1 MPSNCKHKWDLA
13 DPEYGWRLARCLS
26 CKSVDAFEV
35 GPVGETKFCSR
46 CVTTRLTVNQV
57 GEIYCLVCGNRPSG
71 PTMTKREFLRSK
83 NVNKP
88 LTEEE
93 MAPVVSYAR
102 IHGITAA
109 SRYFNHPLSTVGK
122 WAHGESPKKWQHR
135 HYSHMDKVKALEVYR
150 MTGNNFKETAQQ
162 TGIPRSTLQGWSD
175 RGEWYKAL

>member
-1 MPSNCKHKWDLA
+1 
-13 DPEYGWRLARCLS
+13 
-26 CKSVDAFEV
+26 
-35 GPVGETKFCSR
+35 
-46 CVTTRLTVNQV
+46 
-57 GEIYCLVCGNRPSG
+57 
-71 PTMTKREFLRSK
+71 MTKREFLRSK